1 MKQIGALLLLLLIA
15 FGLYA
20 VDLWGM
26 GLSPLVRT
34 TPWLLLVV
42 ALIDIDL
49 LPATIWPAHLTEVVE
64 NFLFGLAAWVLRPL
78 PGPQT
83 TDNIPALTA

>member
-1 MKQIGALLLLLLIA
+1 VA
-15 FGLYA
+15 
-20 VDLWGM
+20 
-26 GLSPLVRT
+26 
-34 TPWLLLVV
+34 

-49 LPATIWPAHLTEVVE
+49 LSATIWPAHLTEVVVE
-64 NFLFGLAAWVLRPL
+64 NFLFGLAAAWGLRPL